1 MSTTRI
7 LHKCTLLEYT
17 GHTMDPVKFGHW
29 LQKTR
34 QDKGLS
40 QDGLAAKLRVSKSH
54 LSNLENASINPV
66 NGKPRL
72 PSFDLIDQLCDVFNV
87 SVFEV
92 LEGAG
97 YTPARKDFSADELRI
112 LSLYGKLSPNLKKA
126 VLAHLQAL
134 WQEFPGSDIQQDEVL
149 SGFTTFEPMAVP
161 IISDSVVAKEKPDE
175 EGKSDGR
182 TDDRDSHNRNSKR
195 RKTG

>member
-7 LHKCTLLEYT
+7 LHGCTLLGYT
-17 GHTMDPVKFGHW
+17 GSTMDPVKFGHW

-40 QDGLAAKLRVSKSH
+40 QDRLAAKLRVSKSH

-97 YTPARKDFSADELRI
+97 YPSANKDFSADELRV
-112 LSLYGKLSPNLKKA
+112 LSLYGKLPSNLKK
-126 VLAHLQAL
+126 VVIAHLQAL
-134 WQEFPGSDIQQDEVL
+134 WQEFPGSDIQDEVL
-149 SGFTTFEPMAVP
+149 SGFTIFEPMAVP
-161 IISDSVVAKEKPDE
+161 IISDSAVAKEKPDKGE
-175 EGKSDGR
+175 DSDGR
-182 TDDRDSHNRNSKR
+182 IDDCNSDTGNRER
-195 RKTG
+195 RKAG

>member
-1 MSTTRI
+1 
-7 LHKCTLLEYT
+7 
-17 GHTMDPVKFGHW
+17 MDPVKFGHW

-54 LSNLENASINPV
+54 LSNLENASVNPV

-72 PSFDLIDQLCDVFNV
+72 PSFDLIDQLCNVLNV

-97 YTPARKDFSADELRI
+97 YPSVSKDFSADELRV
-112 LSLYGKLSPNLKKA
+112 LNLYGKLPSNLKK
-126 VLAHLQAL
+126 VVMAHLQAL

-149 SGFTTFEPMAVP
+149 SGFTIFEPMAVP
-161 IISDSVVAKEKPDE
+161 VISDSVIAKEKPDKGE
-175 EGKSDGR
+175 DSNGRIDDSDSS
-182 TDDRDSHNRNSKR
+182 TWNSKR

>member
-7 LHKCTLLEYT
+7 LHESTLLGYT
-17 GHTMDPVKFGHW
+17 GSTMDPVKFGHW

-40 QDGLAAKLRVSKSH
+40 QDRLAAKLRVSKSH

-72 PSFDLIDQLCDVFNV
+72 PSFDLIDQLCNVFNM

-97 YTPARKDFSADELRI
+97 YPSAKKDFSADELRV
-112 LSLYGKLSPNLKKA
+112 LSLYGKLPSNLKK
-126 VLAHLQAL
+126 VVVAHLQAL

-149 SGFTTFEPMAVP
+149 SGFTIFEPMAVP
-161 IISDSVVAKEKPDE
+161 IISDSVVAKEKPDT

-182 TDDRDSHNRNSKR
+182 TDDCNPPDWNSER
-195 RKTG
+195 REAG